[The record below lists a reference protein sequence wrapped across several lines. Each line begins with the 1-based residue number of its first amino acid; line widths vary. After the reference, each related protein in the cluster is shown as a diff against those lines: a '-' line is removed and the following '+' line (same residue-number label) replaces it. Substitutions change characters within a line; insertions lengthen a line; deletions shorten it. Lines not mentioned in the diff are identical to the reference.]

1 MPKAARDI
9 HIAIVDDETMILD
22 VFSGLLKRA
31 EFNAA
36 CFSSPDDA
44 LESFRRHPQKYDLL
58 ITDIYMPDGD
68 GIVFASEVRKIVPN
82 LPIMFMTGN
91 ASPDV
96 RERAIA
102 LGRVEF
108 LEKPFPLVDK
118 PKELI
123 PRFIG

>member
-1 MPKAARDI
+1 
-9 HIAIVDDETMILD
+9 
-22 VFSGLLKRA
+22 
-31 EFNAA
+31 
-36 CFSSPDDA
+36 
-44 LESFRRHPQKYDLL
+44 
-58 ITDIYMPDGD
+58 MPDGD
-68 GIVFASEVRKIVPN
+68 GIVFASEVRKIVPT

-118 PKELI
+118 LKELI